1 MPDQTTHY
9 QLSLPL
15 GNEAVTRANYRA
27 LIEEVDDAIY
37 SVEEQFTNHAGS
49 GGTAHANATSE
60 VAGFMAAADK
70 QKVDNLANDYAPKS
84 HVGAGGAAHQ
94 AATTAQAGFMSAAD
108 KLKLNGIPDG
118 GVPTGVILMWSGS
131 VGTIPTGWALCDGT
145 SGRPDLRD
153 RFVLGAGNDFA
164 VGATG
169 GERTHTL
176 TKAEIPPHAHTYNTA
191 AMDDDDTTGGT
202 QTPRSMTVGT
212 NTGDGSAGGLL
223 GQAHNNM
230 PPYYALC
237 FIIKT

>member
-1 MPDQTTHY
+1 MPDQSTHY

-27 LIEEVDDAIY
+27 LIEEVDDAIF
-37 SVEEQFTNHAGS
+37 SVDEKITNHAGS
-49 GGTAHANATSE
+49 GGAAHANATSE
-60 VAGFMAAADK
+60 AAGFMAAADK

-94 AATTAQAGFMSAAD
+94 NATTGQAGFMSAAD
-108 KLKLNGIPDG
+108 KEKLNSIPAG
-118 GVPTGVILMWSGS
+118 GVPAGVILMWSGS
-131 VGTIPTGWALCDGT
+131 AGTIPTGWALCDGQ

-153 RFVLGAGNDFA
+153 RFILGAGHDFA

-176 TKAEIPPHAHTYNTA
+176 TISEMPAHGHSLTVATKNG
-191 AMDDDDTTGGT
+191 DLTGDHDYDAYGAG
-202 QTPRSMTVGT
+202 VGT
-212 NTGDGSAGGLL
+212 TLTAGNTGDGG
-223 GQAHNNM
+223 AHENM